1 MAKEK
6 NNTSQSLS
14 FGPNKTWNLKQIKN
28 LKQKHM
34 ETVQAI
40 KQRFE
45 IIGNDPKLNRA
56 IEKAIQVAPTDISVM
71 VTGESGVG
79 KENIPRIIHSLSH
92 RKHGKYIAVNCGAIP
107 EGTIDSELFGHE
119 KGAFTGATS
128 TREGYFEVADGGTIF
143 LDEVG
148 ELPLTTQV
156 RLLRVLENG
165 EFIKVGSSQVQKTNV
180 RIVAATN
187 VNLFNAIEK
196 GKFRED
202 LYYRLTTVEIT
213 LPPLRERNDDIHLLF
228 RKFVADFA
236 HKYKMPPLKLDEDAV
251 QLLQKFRW
259 NGNIRQLRNVAEQIS
274 VLETNRDISMA
285 TLQSYLPTEG
295 SNLPSVIS
303 DSKKESDFSTE
314 RDILYKV
321 LFDMRSDLNDLKK
334 LTLELMKNGTKVQD
348 INPNLIQKIYGSQ
361 ENESEIDFEEE
372 PRTAVMTPAARE
384 DNYQMQDDN
393 YLFAE
398 TIEEEEILRLEQ
410 KEIEMIK
417 KSLEKNKG
425 KRKAAADELGISE
438 RTLYRKIKQF
448 DL

>member
-1 MAKEK
+1 
-6 NNTSQSLS
+6 
-14 FGPNKTWNLKQIKN
+14 
-28 LKQKHM
+28 M

-213 LPPLRERNDDIHLLF
+213 LPPLRERNEDIHLLF

-236 HKYKMPPLKLDEDAV
+236 HKYKMPPLRLDDDAV

-274 VLETNRDISMA
+274 VLETNRDITLA
-285 TLQSYLPTEG
+285 TLKSYLPTEG
-295 SNLPSVIS
+295 TNLPSVIS
-303 DSKKESDFSTE
+303 DKKKDSDFSTE

-321 LFDMRSDLNDLKK
+321 LFDMKSDLNDLKK
-334 LTLELMKNGTKVQD
+334 LTLELMKNGSSKVQD

-361 ENESEIDFEEE
+361 ENDSEIDFEEE
-372 PRTAVMTPAARE
+372 PRTAVMTPATRE
-384 DNYQMQDDN
+384 DNYLD
-393 YLFAE
+393 AE

>member
-1 MAKEK
+1 
-6 NNTSQSLS
+6 
-14 FGPNKTWNLKQIKN
+14 
-28 LKQKHM
+28 M
-34 ETVQAI
+34 ESVQNI

-56 IEKAIQVAPTDISVM
+56 IEKAIQVAPTDISVL
-71 VTGESGVG
+71 VVGESGVG
-79 KENIPRIIHSLSH
+79 KESIPRIIHSLSH

-119 KGAFTGATS
+119 KGAFTGANNA
-128 TREGYFEVADGGTIF
+128 REGYFEVADGGTIF

-187 VNLFNAIEK
+187 VNMFDAIEK

-202 LYYRLTTVEIT
+202 LYYRLSTVDIP
-213 LPPLRERNDDIHLLF
+213 LPPLRDRKDDIHLLF
-228 RKFVADFA
+228 RKFAADFA
-236 HKYKMPPLKLDEDAV
+236 HKYKMPPIKLSDDAV
-251 QLLQKFRW
+251 QFLQKYRW
-259 NGNIRQLRNVAEQIS
+259 SGNIRQLRNVAEQLS
-274 VLETNRDISMA
+274 VLETNRDISLA
-285 TLQSYLPTEG
+285 TLQSYLPIEG
-295 SNLPSVIS
+295 STLPSVIGGRKS
-303 DSKKESDFSTE
+303 DSDFANE

-321 LFDMRSDLNDLKK
+321 LFDMKSDLNDLKK

-348 INPNLIQKIYGSQ
+348 INPSLIQKVYGSAAK
-361 ENESEIDFEEE
+361 ESEISFEEE
-372 PRTAVMTPAARE
+372 PRVNVIPPQNQSHQEEFDDE
-384 DNYQMQDDN
+384 DDSD
-393 YLFAE
+393 YLMAE
-398 TIEEEEILRLEQ
+398 TIEEEETLSLEA
-410 KEIEMIK
+410 KELELIK
-417 KSLEKNKG
+417 KALDRNKG

>member
-1 MAKEK
+1 
-6 NNTSQSLS
+6 
-14 FGPNKTWNLKQIKN
+14 
-28 LKQKHM
+28 M
-34 ETVQAI
+34 ESVQAI

-56 IEKAIQVAPTDISVM
+56 VEKAIQVAATDISVL

-79 KENIPRIIHSLSH
+79 KESIPKIIHSLSH

-119 KGAFTGATS
+119 KGSFTGATN
-128 TREGYFEVADGGTIF
+128 TREGYFEVANGGTIF

-187 VNLFNAIEK
+187 VNMFEAIEK

-202 LYYRLTTVEIT
+202 LFYRLSTVDIM
-213 LPPLRERNDDIHLLF
+213 LPPLRERKEDIHLLF
-228 RKFVADFA
+228 RKFAADFA
-236 HKYKMPPLKLDEDAV
+236 HKYKMPAIKLDEEAI
-251 QLLQKFRW
+251 QLLIKYRW
-259 NGNIRQLRNVAEQIS
+259 SGNIRQLRNVAEQIS
-274 VLETNRDISMA
+274 VLETKREITA
-285 TLQSYLPTEG
+285 PTLLSYLPAEQ
-295 SNLPSVIS
+295 SNLPSIIGA
-303 DSKKESDFSTE
+303 KKAESDFSNE
-314 RDILYKV
+314 REILYKV
-321 LFDMRSDLNDLKK
+321 LFDMKSDLNDLKK
-334 LTLELMKNGTKVQD
+334 LTLELMQNGSSKVQET
-348 INPNLIQKIYGSQ
+348 NKGLIQKIYGKPE
-361 ENESEIDFEEE
+361 ENTIFEEE
-372 PRTAVMTPAARE
+372 SSLEVLPTQNNLMQENFE
-384 DNYQMQDDN
+384 DDDEN

-398 TIEEEEILRLEQ
+398 AIDEEETLSLEA
-410 KEIEMIK
+410 KEIELIK
-417 KSLEKNKG
+417 KSLERNRG

-438 RTLYRKIKQF
+438 RTLYRKIKQY

>member
-1 MAKEK
+1 
-6 NNTSQSLS
+6 
-14 FGPNKTWNLKQIKN
+14 
-28 LKQKHM
+28 M
-34 ETVQAI
+34 ESVQAI

-56 IEKAIQVAPTDISVM
+56 IEKAIQVAPTDISVL
-71 VTGESGVG
+71 VAGESGVG
-79 KENIPRIIHSLSH
+79 KESIPKIIHSLSH

-165 EFIKVGSSQVQKTNV
+165 EFIKVGSSQVQKTDV

-187 VNLFNAIEK
+187 VNMFDAIEK

-202 LYYRLTTVEIT
+202 LYYRLSTVDIT
-213 LPPLRERNDDIHLLF
+213 LPPLRERKDDIHLLF
-228 RKFVADFA
+228 RKFAADFA
-236 HKYKMPPLKLDEDAV
+236 HKYKMPPIKLDDNAV
-251 QLLQKFRW
+251 HFLLQFRW
-259 NGNIRQLRNVAEQIS
+259 SGNIRQLRNVAEQIS
-274 VLETNRDISMA
+274 VLETNRDISAA
-285 TLQSYLPTEG
+285 TLQSYLPSEG
-295 SNLPSVIS
+295 SQLPSVIK
-303 DSKKESDFSTE
+303 DKKSESDFSNE
-314 RDILYKV
+314 REILYKV
-321 LFDMRSDLNDLKK
+321 LFDMKSDLNDLKK
-334 LTLELMKNGTKVQD
+334 LTLELMQNGNTKVQE
-348 INPNLIQKIYGSQ
+348 NNKNLIQKIYGS
-361 ENESEIDFEEE
+361 NPSDSEIAFEEQPSVALITKPKAE
-372 PRTAVMTPAARE
+372 E
-384 DNYQMQDDN
+384 HFEENDDN
-393 YLFAE
+393 FTFAE
-398 TIEEEEILRLEQ
+398 TVEEEEILKLEE
-410 KEIEMIK
+410 KEIELIK